1 MKIAI
6 KFSGELIFNVPDGVK
21 EKFETALGTGSRP
34 DPKGAL
40 QEEIKNGFK
49 EWLKESIKDVHYGFA
64 KNIKVD
70 VEAKLLE
77 DKTE

>member
-34 DPKGAL
+34 DPKAHC
-40 QEEIKNGFK
+40 KK
-49 EWLKESIKDVHYGFA
+49 K
-64 KNIKVD
+64 
-70 VEAKLLE
+70 
-77 DKTE
+77 